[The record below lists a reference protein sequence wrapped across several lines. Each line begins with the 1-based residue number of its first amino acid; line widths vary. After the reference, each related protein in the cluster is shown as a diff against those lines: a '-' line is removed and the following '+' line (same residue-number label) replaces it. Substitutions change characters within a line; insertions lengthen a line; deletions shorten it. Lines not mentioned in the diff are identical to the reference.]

1 MGVFN
6 KIDEFCGMSR
16 IFITGSA
23 DGLGKVAAGMLVAE
37 GHEVILHARNQRRAA
52 EAMTAVP
59 GAATV
64 VTGDLSIIAETV
76 DLARQVNEL
85 GTFDAVIHNA
95 GVGYRERLE
104 RTPDG
109 LPTVVAVNSLAP
121 YILTCLI
128 TRPRRLVYVSSGLH
142 QQGDPSLED
151 LAWLHRRWNAF
162 QAYSDS
168 KLHDVILAFAV
179 AARWPGTLSN
189 AMEPGWVPTK
199 MGGAG
204 APDSL
209 EEGAKTEAWLAI
221 SDEPAATVTGQYFYH
236 QKPRRP
242 LPAARETTVQE
253 QFLKECERI
262 CGIALPA

>member
-37 GHEVILHARNQRRAA
+37 GHEVILHARNQRRVA

-59 GAATV
+59 GAAT
-64 VTGDLSIIAETV
+64 
-76 DLARQVNEL
+76 
-85 GTFDAVIHNA
+85 
-95 GVGYRERLE
+95 
-104 RTPDG
+104 
-109 LPTVVAVNSLAP
+109 
-121 YILTCLI
+121 
-128 TRPRRLVYVSSGLH
+128 
-142 QQGDPSLED
+142 
-151 LAWLHRRWNAF
+151 
-162 QAYSDS
+162 S
-168 KLHDVILAFAV
+168 K
-179 AARWPGTLSN
+179 
-189 AMEPGWVPTK
+189 M
-199 MGGAG
+199 GAG

-242 LPAARETTVQE
+242 LAAARETTVQE